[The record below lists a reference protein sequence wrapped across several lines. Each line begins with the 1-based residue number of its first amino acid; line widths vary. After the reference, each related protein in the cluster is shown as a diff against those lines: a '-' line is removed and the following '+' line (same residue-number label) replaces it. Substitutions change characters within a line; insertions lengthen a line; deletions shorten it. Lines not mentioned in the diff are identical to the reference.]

1 MDKNYF
7 IDLLE
12 QREVDLEKSKNRWN
26 LRAEEFY
33 EYSKNNEENS
43 TMEFLQE
50 FIDLKDKSVL
60 DVGFGAGKYLKLL
73 SDKGSKVSGV
83 ELSDEMFRYAKKH
96 CEENGISFDEMELY
110 NLAWEDI
117 DLDKLNWRNKFDL
130 VFASMSPASGSY
142 ESIQKL
148 IGASKKGV
156 FCSTHVLRDEDILS
170 KLYKEINGEEYKFM
184 KHRFWSIYNILY
196 LEGYYPSVKI
206 EHKNRSEEFTPD
218 ELVKRYS
225 PRIFSENPSEDDLMK
240 LKRLIENH
248 KVNGKINVNTET
260 KNALIYFE
268 V

>member
-1 MDKNYF
+1 MDKKYF

-33 EYSKNNEENS
+33 EYSKNNEHNS
-43 TMEFLQE
+43 TMEFLEE
-50 FIDLKDKSVL
+50 FIDVKDKLVL

-73 SDKGSKVSGV
+73 SDKGSKLSGV

-96 CEENGISFDEMELY
+96 CEENGINFEEMELY
-110 NLAWEDI
+110 NSAWEDI

-156 FCSTHVLRDEDILS
+156 FCSTHVLMEEDILS
-170 KLYKEINGEEYKFM
+170 EAYREINGEDYEFM

-206 EHKNRSEEFTPD
+206 EHKKRETEFTTD
-218 ELVKRYS
+218 ELVERYS
-225 PRIFSENPSEDDLMK
+225 PRIFSDSPSEEDLSK
-240 LKRLIENH
+240 LKKIIQNH
-248 KVNGKINVNTET
+248 EVDGKINVNREM